1 MKVLIS
7 PGYGAGW
14 STWEGAD
21 LATDPRLIKAFE
33 RGISALEM
41 QELCADLGYGDV
53 YMGGFKNLTIVEVPK
68 GTIFRIKEY
77 DGFESIEVFDD
88 SDWLYAE

>member
-88 SDWLYAE
+88 SDWLRA

>member
-14 STWEGAD
+14 STWEGKG
-21 LATDPRLIKAFE
+21 LATDIRIIDAFE

-53 YMGGFKNLTIVEVPK
+53 YMGGFKNLTVVEIPK

-88 SDWLYAE
+88 SDWLCAK